1 MSISVLYMSMSLD
14 GYIAGPNDDVG
25 NPGGDEFMR
34 LHAWYGFVGTPPNTK
49 GTGGGAKFMEEGNA
63 TTGAVLAGRRTVEQV
78 DHWGG
83 NEHGVSI
90 FVPSHRRAGP

>member
-34 LHAWYGFVGTPPNTK
+34 QHEWYGFEASRPNTK
-49 GTGGGAKFMEEGNA
+49 GTGWGAYFLDEGNA
-63 TTGAVLAGRRTVEQV
+63 TGAVLAGRLREAVAQAAP
-78 DHWGG
+78 D
-83 NEHGVSI
+83 
-90 FVPSHRRAGP
+90 